1 MEHQFWHERWE
12 IGDLGF
18 HQEDYNPPL
27 LRHWHSL
34 GVPAGSRVFVPLCG
48 KSKDMLW
55 LAQQGYEVVG
65 VELSEVAVES
75 FFVEHELDAVQDET
89 GPFSRYRSGRIH
101 ILCGDFFSLTP
112 ALLHDVVAVFDRASL
127 IALPAAM
134 RLRYVDKL
142 KSLLQPAVKTL
153 LLTLGHEEDLF
164 SPPPHPVYDDEV
176 MTLYRPWCEV
186 EFLETTET
194 VVKGHTCPQSAY
206 LLRAAN

>member
-34 GVPAGSRVFVPLCG
+34 DLPAAARVFVPLCG

-55 LAQQGYEVVG
+55 LAQQGYEVLG
-65 VELSEVAVES
+65 VELSELAVRS
-75 FFVEHELDAVQDET
+75 FFKEHDLDAVQDSI
-89 GPFSRYRSGRIH
+89 GPFTRYSLDRIQV
-101 ILCGDFFSLTP
+101 LCGDFFQLSP
-112 ALLHDVVAVFDRASL
+112 ELLHGVVAVFDRASL

-134 RLRYVDKL
+134 RIRYVDKL
-142 KSLLQPAVKTL
+142 KALLQPGIKTL
-153 LLTLGHEEDLF
+153 MLTLGHEEGLF
-164 SPPPHPVYDDEV
+164 SAPPHAVYDDEV
-176 MTLYRPWCEV
+176 RALYQPWCDV

-194 VVKGHTCPQSAY
+194 VVKGHTCPQSSY
-206 LLRAAN
+206 RLQVK